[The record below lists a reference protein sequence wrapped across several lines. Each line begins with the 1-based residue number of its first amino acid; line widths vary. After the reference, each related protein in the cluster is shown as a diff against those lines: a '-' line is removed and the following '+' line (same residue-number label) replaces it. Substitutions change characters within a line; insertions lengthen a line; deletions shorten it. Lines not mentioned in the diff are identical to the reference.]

1 MPPSTATRTDWETTP
16 LWYSIS
22 RSLVTPHWVFTLVI
36 FSLALWGV
44 ALAPTT
50 DWHLTGILLLSLYL
64 GVEGMHDIDLADPT
78 VAVDIDPTVQRTLGY
93 LLVAAGFLVGMYA
106 AYLTTWTLALF
117 FAAETFAG
125 LAYNAEW
132 FDGFFHDLD
141 KFGWGTAAI
150 ALGFLPV
157 TLGHYLLAQ
166 TLPFAVLL
174 WGAVAAT
181 YSVGILHLYQ
191 AVKVPVLYDRIGIR
205 HVRTMQLTDAEAYRL
220 VTTGLLC
227 IIFATILTGV
237 AFVTVSVYP

>member
-1 MPPSTATRTDWETTP
+1 MPPSTVTQTDWETTP

-22 RSLVTPHWVFTLVI
+22 RSLITPHWVFTLVI
-36 FSLALWGV
+36 FSLTLWGV

-50 DWHLTGILLLSLYL
+50 NWHLTGILLLSLYL

-78 VAVDIDPTVQRTLGY
+78 IAVDINPTVQRTLGY
-93 LLVAAGFLVGMYA
+93 LLITAGFLVGMYA
-106 AYLTTWTLALF
+106 AYLTTWTLTLF
-117 FAAETFAG
+117 FIAETFAG

-132 FDGFFHDLD
+132 FNGFFHDLD

-157 TLGHYLLAQ
+157 MLGHYLLTQ
-166 TLPFAVLL
+166 TLPFVVLL

-227 IIFATILTGV
+227 IILATILTGF
-237 AFVTVSVYP
+237 AFVTITVSV